1 MHSWEALP
9 SVPFRPAAGPLT
21 TAVMARGLT
30 DFRAA
35 GHYLQRLPY
44 GRTTTRA
51 DFTAVL
57 RQGKGTCSTKHAL
70 LAALAQEQE
79 LVAMVLT
86 LGIYEMHERNTPGVG
101 PVLER
106 HGLACLPEAH
116 CYLTYEGKRIDITR
130 AGTDPAEPIVR
141 FLHEEAITPAQI
153 GDYKVALHRQF
164 LRAWTTSNERAIGG
178 RNFEEIWRLR
188 EACITALA
196 QGSDAR
202 A

>member
-35 GHYLQRLPY
+35 GHYLQRLSY
-44 GRTTTRA
+44 GRTTPRA

-70 LAALAQEQE
+70 LAALAQEQGFA
-79 LVAMVLT
+79 LVLT

-106 HGLACLPEAH
+106 HGLVCLPEAH
-116 CYLTYEGKRIDITR
+116 CYLTYEGERIDITR

-153 GDYKVALHRQF
+153 GGYKVARHRQF
-164 LRAWTTSNERAIGG
+164 LRYWMASNAQAIGG
-178 RNFEEIWRLR
+178 RGFEALWKIR
-188 EACITALA
+188 EACIAALA
-196 QGSDAR
+196 QRPDAR